1 MDYKILAID
10 FDGTISLGD
19 WPEVGPANDRLIS
32 YLLDRKRYGDII
44 SMKKGIPIWRKFSI
58 VGLLT

>member
-19 WPEVGPANDRLIS
+19 WPEVGPANDLLIS
-32 YLLDRKRYGDII
+32 YLLARNR
-44 SMKKGIPIWRKFSI
+44 
-58 VGLLT
+58 